1 MNGVKEMQMAGGEYV
16 EGFRSVILRLGA
28 RVGTITDSFN
38 NLMLYRTSLQK
49 THKPYILYI
58 YLLEALEAH
67 ESSNLKHIYRPL

>member
-28 RVGTITDSFN
+28 RAGTVTDSFK

-49 THKPYILYI
+49 THKPYIL
-58 YLLEALEAH
+58 
-67 ESSNLKHIYRPL
+67 